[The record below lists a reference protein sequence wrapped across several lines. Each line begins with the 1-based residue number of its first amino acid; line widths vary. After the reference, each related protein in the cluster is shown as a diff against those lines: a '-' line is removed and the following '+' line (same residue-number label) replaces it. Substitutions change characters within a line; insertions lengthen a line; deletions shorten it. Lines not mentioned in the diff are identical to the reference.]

1 VELNQFYHTRGGP
14 QVTANNPHE
23 AVAAALSK
31 VSLFQDLDENER
43 LLLAHSVRRSNFKP
57 GEVVVQHLDED
68 DDVYIILSGTLIA
81 SIISP
86 EGREVAFD
94 PLEEGQCPMA
104 WCNFGR

>member
-1 VELNQFYHTRGGP
+1 
-14 QVTANNPHE
+14 
-23 AVAAALSK
+23 
-31 VSLFQDLDENER
+31 
-43 LLLAHSVRRSNFKP
+43 
-57 GEVVVQHLDED
+57 VVQHLDED